1 MSTPAITDAAYSAIA
16 AGRAGFESKYQWTED
31 NCAMCESVG
40 PWPALDKTL
49 HRSGDWASVV
59 HRLLHGT
66 VGPQRASR
74 ISVNI
79 DAVASLAALR
89 ESMVYSDDGRETNDE
104 KHDEAVQSWADAT
117 GLLHEMEL
125 YTHVDQLE
133 KLGESVFSAA

>member
-1 MSTPAITDAAYSAIA
+1 MSTPAITDSAYSAISV
-16 AGRAGFESKYQWTED
+16 GRAGNDSTYQWTED

-59 HRLLHGT
+59 HQLLHGT

-79 DAVASLAALR
+79 DAVTSLAALR
-89 ESMVYSDDGRETNDE
+89 EFMVYSDDGRGPNDE
-104 KHDEAVQSWADAT
+104 EHDGAVQSWADAT
-117 GLLHEMEL
+117 GLLHEIEL

-133 KLGESVFSAA
+133 NLGESVFSDP